1 MAKFKPA
8 GSRKAGSRKPGAK
21 DTRSNL
27 GFIPCLI
34 VVLLGLGIVFA
45 LFYALLTAGK

>member
-8 GSRKAGSRKPGAK
+8 GSRKAGSK
-21 DTRSNL
+21 DKRSNL
-27 GFIPCLI
+27 GVVPCLI
-34 VVLLGLGIVFA
+34 VVLVGLGIVFA

>member
-8 GSRKAGSRKPGAK
+8 GSRKAGSK
-21 DTRSNL
+21 DKRSNL

-34 VVLLGLGIVFA
+34 LVLLGLGLVFA